1 MTRRAHADAVA
12 AYQAAT
18 ADKLEM
24 EHSIRRTS
32 AILDSLIT
40 ESQEKKARRKPTLE
54 SLLEHEAATADEKE
68 RTEIRKLHDGLQLA
82 QRDLHMLKYGEAD
95 AWEAAELAKAAL
107 DNAIKMRVHTA
118 AVTRLQAE
126 ADTSKVEL
134 AENAAQLAA
143 NQELLQQV
151 MCARIEEL
159 ERTLRRERLQNAA
172 TAAWGPDHASRP
184 PRAVYDMRGP

>member
-54 SLLEHEAATADEKE
+54 SLPEHEAATADEKE
-68 RTEIRKLHDGLQLA
+68 RTEICKLHDGLQLA
-82 QRDLHMLKYGEAD
+82 QRDLNMLKYGEAD

-134 AENAAQLAA
+134 AENVAQLAA

>member
-54 SLLEHEAATADEKE
+54 PLLEHEAATADEKE

-143 NQELLQQV
+143 NLELLQQV